1 MFPQVPF
8 SPCTAG
14 MMDNVPMPSS
24 QQSLGIIAGNGI
36 LPSLVAR
43 SAKNLGY
50 RVCCVGLKNQ
60 FDPALRTSCDEFSEV
75 GMAKIGRWIRL
86 MKKWD
91 IDEAVMVGGV
101 GKTVM
106 HDPFRLL
113 RMMPDVRGLS
123 LWYRRL
129 RHDRRDATVLAAIAD
144 ELLRAGVTL
153 IDSTTHIKEHLV
165 TTGTVGSIEPSSQ
178 QTNDI
183 TFGWPLLR
191 ETVELHI
198 GQAIAVREGDV
209 LAVEAIEGTAA
220 LIKRAGELC
229 KRKGWTLLKTAASD
243 HDMRADVPS
252 IGTETIAQCA
262 DAGCGCIAVGANNV
276 ILLDKPAVI
285 DAANSAGISIV
296 GI

>member
-1 MFPQVPF
+1 
-8 SPCTAG
+8 
-14 MMDNVPMPSS
+14 MDNVRVPSN
-24 QQSLGIIAGNGI
+24 QPSLGIIAGNGI

-43 SAKNLGY
+43 SAKTAGY
-50 RVCCVGLKNQ
+50 RVCCVGLKHQ
-60 FDPALRTSCDEFSEV
+60 FDPALRENCDEFSVV

-86 MKKWD
+86 MKKWN

-113 RMMPDVRGLS
+113 RMMPDVRGLR

-144 ELLRAGVTL
+144 ELLGAGVTL
-153 IDSTTHIKEHLV
+153 IDSTIHIKEHLATQGV
-165 TTGTVGSIEPSSQ
+165 IGSIEPSTQ

-183 TFGWPLLR
+183 TFGWPRLR
-191 ETVELHI
+191 DTVKLHI
-198 GQAIAVREGDV
+198 GQSIAVREGDV

-229 KRKGWTLLKTAASD
+229 KCKGWTLLKTAATD

-252 IGTETIAQCA
+252 IGTETITQCA
-262 DAGCGCIAVGANNV
+262 DAGCGCIALGTNSV

-285 DAANSAGISIV
+285 DAANNAGIAIV